1 MRWTRREPINISCQ
15 KGANRGAIMSI
26 PLAVMGGVC
35 ILLFGMIGATG
46 LRTLIDANVNFSETR
61 NLIIASVI
69 FALGIGLP
77 HHGVAWATVIGIIL
91 NLVLRG
97 QSDKSNPTLEK

>member
-1 MRWTRREPINISCQ
+1 
-15 KGANRGAIMSI
+15 
-26 PLAVMGGVC
+26 
-35 ILLFGMIGATG
+35 MIGAAG
-46 LRTLIDANVNFSETR
+46 LRTLIEAKIDFSETK

-77 HHGVAWATVIGIIL
+77 EHAVAWATVVGIVL

-97 QSDKSNPTLEK
+97 HSENTGVKLGK